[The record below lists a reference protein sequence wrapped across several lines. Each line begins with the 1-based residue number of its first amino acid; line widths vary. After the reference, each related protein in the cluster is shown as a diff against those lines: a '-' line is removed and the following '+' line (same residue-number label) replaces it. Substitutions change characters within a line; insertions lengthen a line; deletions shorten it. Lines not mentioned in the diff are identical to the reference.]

1 MAAIQQMLLMGSM
14 AAATYATW
22 NPLDEGSNI
31 ALYGGNLEVSV
42 SSGWSGVRGTISKST
57 GKWYFE
63 VYCNYASTGGDVM
76 IGISTSFA
84 NLNTWGSTTSS
95 WTYYSMGDI
104 YGYGSYGATYVTGDT
119 IGVAID
125 FDADTITFYKNNTS
139 QGTVSIT
146 ASQVWFP
153 SVFVYP
159 PADITANF
167 GATAFTYSPPSGYN
181 AGFYE

>member
-14 AAATYATW
+14 AVATYATW
-22 NPLDEGSNI
+22 NPLDKVSNI
-31 ALYGGNLEVSV
+31 TLSGGDLTVSGG
-42 SSGWSGVRGTISKST
+42 GWSGVRGTISKST

-63 VYCNYASTGGDVM
+63 VYCNYANAGGYVM
-76 IGISTSFA
+76 IGISTSSA
-84 NLNTWGSTTSS
+84 NLNTNGITTSS
-95 WTYYSMGDI
+95 WTYYDTGSI
-104 YGYGSYGATYVTGDT
+104 FGYGSYGATYATGDT

-159 PADITANF
+159 PGNITANF
-167 GATAFTYSPPSGYN
+167 GATTFTYSPPTGYN